1 MQRGFPFL
9 ILLLLLISFHMKGQS
24 LIMPA
29 GFEKA
34 ESLSLRWND
43 DPALDSTMASIAH
56 ALPENCLI
64 NIIYPPGS
72 DTLVIRDYLL
82 ERGAGSNQLR
92 FIPVPTQSPWIA
104 ESGPVPGYIYNSEQ
118 FVRFFYDAF
127 SSTSDDSLPLAFG
140 DYLGI
145 PVNEL
150 QLNLNA
156 SNIQFDGLKRGFVS
170 DLVVQDNSQYTEAEI
185 IDLLK
190 SYFHVEDILVIPS
203 PIFGNNGRISLN
215 HYFKILDSETILLAK
230 LPESCIDY
238 DLLEAIATELGQAS
252 NSFGRTYHIIRIPV
266 SPANDG
272 SYPNS
277 QEDEFRSYTSCIIFN
292 NVLILPSF
300 LTETDN
306 IALSRMQDA
315 LPGYSISNIDATNL
329 SSLYKGLDDMS
340 FSLPQLDLFRLKHYR
355 LDGIQDFLYEMPVS
369 CYPQSNRAIDSI
381 IVHYKTQSDS
391 YFRSSKMFPGC
402 PGYIGVISD
411 ITSADTISYY
421 LAGYSNEQELLEPL
435 SAPAGSYKFWSLLS
449 TSVDESIVSKS
460 QEMSIFPNPC
470 QGFITLTIP
479 TSFGSNIEFR
489 LYDSEG
495 RLSYSEQIGK
505 SVSMIELPHQLK
517 NGVYLASINNG
528 STTITKVLILQRP

>member
-1 MQRGFPFL
+1 MNRGLL
-9 ILLLLLISFHMKGQS
+9 ILVLLAISFQMKGQS

-34 ESLSLRWND
+34 ESLTLRWND
-43 DPALDSTMASIAH
+43 DPALDSTMARIAA
-56 ALPENCLI
+56 ALPDNSII
-64 NIIYPPGS
+64 NMLYQPGS
-72 DTLVIRDYLL
+72 DTLAIQNYLL
-82 ERGAGSNQLR
+82 ERGVSIQLR
-92 FIPVPTQSPWIA
+92 FIPVATLSPWIA
-104 ESGPVPGYIYNSEQ
+104 ESGPISGYIYNSEQ
-118 FVRFFYDAF
+118 FVRFFYDPS
-127 SSTSDDSLPLAFG
+127 SSTSDDLLPLAFG

-145 PVNEL
+145 PVNEM

-156 SNIQFDGLKRGFVS
+156 INIQFDGLKRGFVS
-170 DLVVQDNSQYTEAEI
+170 DLVVQDNPQYTEAEI
-185 IDLLK
+185 VDILK
-190 SYFHVEDILVIPS
+190 AYFHVDDFMVIPS

-215 HYFKILDSETILLAK
+215 QYFKMLDSETILLAK
-230 LPESCIDY
+230 LPENCIDY

-277 QEDEFRSYTSCIIFN
+277 PEDEFRSYTSCIQLN
-292 NVLILPSF
+292 NVLVLPSF
-300 LTETDN
+300 GTETDN
-306 IALSRMQDA
+306 IAQTIMQNTF
-315 LPGYSISNIDATNL
+315 PGYSISNADATYL
-329 SSLYKGLDDMS
+329 SAAYKGLDQMS

-369 CYPQSNRAIDSI
+369 CYPQSNWAIDSI

-391 YFRSSKMFPGC
+391 DFRSGKMFPGC

-411 ITSADTISYY
+411 ITPADTISYY
-421 LAGYSNEQELLEPL
+421 LAGYSNGQELLEPL
-435 SAPAGSYKFWSLLS
+435 SAPNGSYKFWSLLS
-449 TSVDESIVSKS
+449 TSVDETIGLKS
-460 QEMSIFPNPC
+460 TDLSIFPNPS
-470 QGFITLTIP
+470 QGFITLNIP
-479 TSFGSNIEFR
+479 TSFGSKIDFR

-495 RLSYSEQIGK
+495 ILSYSEQIGN

-528 STTITKVLILQRP
+528 SAAITKVLILQRP